1 MPGRRARARLSGSF
15 GAASGAGRAESAA
28 GAVPAG
34 MVAEADAVAVLQQG
48 PARSGKG
55 WEPGPVLRQAG
66 MLSSAIGSEVGC
78 FEPPAGSTVMPTP
91 AAPSTAPSIS
101 TA

>member
-34 MVAEADAVAVLQQG
+34 VVAETDAAAVLQQG
-48 PARSGKG
+48 PARPGKG
-55 WEPGPVLRQAG
+55 
-66 MLSSAIGSEVGC
+66 
-78 FEPPAGSTVMPTP
+78 
-91 AAPSTAPSIS
+91 
-101 TA
+101 